1 MALKNPTTNEYLR
14 IERVTFDG
22 EYCSNVDYKIY
33 ANEAHRESGD
43 TDFLHS
49 KSGSVN
55 SGALQAEFAKKANP
69 ELSIID
75 NIKTAA
81 YNAIKADTFEI
92 SNWADC

>member
-1 MALKNPTTNEYLR
+1 MAFKNPSTGEYLR

-22 EYCSNVDYKIY
+22 EYCSNVDYRTY
-33 ANEAHRESGD
+33 ANQTHRESGD

-49 KSGSVN
+49 KLGSVN
-55 SGALQAEFAKKANP
+55 SGLLQIEFAKMANP

-92 SNWADC
+92 SNWQDC